1 MPLANNAEDKVR
13 RLQVKLYQAAKQSP
27 ARRFHALYDKIYRD
41 DILHRAWEQ
50 VCRNRGAAG
59 VDGVTITQVE
69 AAGVEVLLTEL
80 AEELKAERY
89 SPLPS
94 RRVWLPKPQ
103 GDPRPL
109 GVPALRDR
117 IVETAA
123 KLVLEPIFEA
133 DFLDCSYGY
142 RPKRS
147 AQQALDRLREEVRRG
162 RRWVVD
168 ADIKNFF
175 DVLDHQR
182 LMECLRERL
191 SDRRVLTLLRGW
203 LKAGVLDGQTLLHPE
218 VGTPQGAIVSPLLA
232 NVYLTRLDRA
242 WETEHKAKGVLL
254 RFADD
259 LVVLCWTRAEAEA
272 ALQTLRQVLLAL
284 GLEVAEAKTRIVQ
297 LQPEVPGIDFLGFHH
312 RMVRG
317 FRDPRRNFLARWPS
331 KKAMRTARAR
341 IRDLTDRRWLLRPV
355 PDVVAAV
362 NSFLGGWAA
371 YFSRGNSTRH
381 FHAIDQYVVE
391 RLGLF
396 LSKKHGRSG
405 WRYGGYLL
413 GSSLKN
419 IGLCRLVGSVGR
431 GRIVHAVR

>member
-1 MPLANNAEDKVR
+1 MPLANTAEDKIR

-27 ARRFHALYDKIYRD
+27 ARRFHALYDKLYRA
-41 DILHRAWEQ
+41 DILYRAWEQ

-59 VDGVTITQVE
+59 VDGVTIAQVE
-69 AAGVEVLLTEL
+69 AAGIALFLNEL

-89 SPLPS
+89 HPLPS

-103 GDPRPL
+103 GDRRPL

-142 RPKRS
+142 RPRRS
-147 AQQALDRLREEVRRG
+147 AHQALDRLREEVRRG

-168 ADIKNFF
+168 TDIKSFF

-191 SDRRVLTLLRGW
+191 SDRRMLRLLRGW
-203 LKAGVLDGQTLLHPE
+203 LKAGVLDGQTLLHPD
-218 VGTPQGAIVSPLLA
+218 VGTPQGAVISPLLA
-232 NVYLTRLDRA
+232 NVYLTRVDRA
-242 WETEHKAKGVLL
+242 WEAERGSKGVLL

-259 LVVLCWTRAEAEA
+259 LVIMCWTRAEAEA
-272 ALQTLRQVLLAL
+272 ALQTLRQLLAVL

-297 LQPEVPGIDFLGFHH
+297 LSPERPGIDFLGFHH
-312 RMVRG
+312 RIVRG
-317 FRDPRRNFLARWPS
+317 FRKPRSHFLARWPS
-331 KKAMRTARAR
+331 QKAMRTARAR
-341 IRDLTDRRWLLRPV
+341 IRNLTDRRWLLRPV
-355 PDVVAAV
+355 PDVVDAV
-362 NSFLGGWAA
+362 NRFLRGWTA
-371 YFSRGNSTRH
+371 YFGRGNSTRH
-381 FHAIDQYVVE
+381 FHVIDQYVTE
-391 RLGLF
+391 RLSLF

-405 WRYGGYLL
+405 RRYGGYLL
-413 GSSLKN
+413 GHSAN
-419 IGLCRLVGSVGR
+419 IGLCRLVGTIGR
-431 GRIVHAVR
+431 GQVAHAAR

>member
-1 MPLANNAEDKVR
+1 MPQANNAEDKVR

-41 DILHRAWEQ
+41 DILHRAWEH
-50 VCRNRGAAG
+50 VRANRGAAG
-59 VDGVTITQVE
+59 VDGITIAQVE
-69 AAGVEVLLTEL
+69 AAGVNVLLNEL

-89 SPLPS
+89 HPLPS

-103 GDPRPL
+103 GDRRPL

-123 KLVLEPIFEA
+123 KLVLEPLFEA

-147 AQQALDRLREEVRRG
+147 ARQALDRLREEVQRG

-168 ADIKNFF
+168 TDIRNFF
-175 DVLDHQR
+175 EVLDHQR

-191 SDRRVLTLLRGW
+191 SDRRMLKLLRGW
-203 LKAGVLDGQTLLHPE
+203 LKAGVLDGQTLLHPD

-242 WETEHKAKGVLL
+242 WEMEHKAKGVLL

-259 LVVLCWTRAEAEA
+259 LVIMCWTRADAEA
-272 ALQTLRQVLLAL
+272 ALQTLRQILAAIGL
-284 GLEVAEAKTRIVQ
+284 GVAEAKTRIVQ
-297 LQPEVPGIDFLGFHH
+297 LKQEAPGIDFLGFHH
-312 RMVRG
+312 RIVRS
-317 FRDPRRNFLARWPS
+317 FRNPRRYFLARWPS
-331 KKAMRTARAR
+331 QKAMRTARAR

-362 NSFLGGWAA
+362 NRFLRGWAA

-381 FHAIDQYVVE
+381 FHTIDEYVVE
-391 RLGLF
+391 RLSLF
-396 LSKKHGRSG
+396 LSKKHGQSG
-405 WRYGGYLL
+405 KRYGGYLL
-413 GSSLKN
+413 GRSSKDM
-419 IGLCRLVGSVGR
+419 GLCRLVGTVGR
-431 GRIVHAVR
+431 GQVAHAV

>member
-50 VCRNRGAAG
+50 VRRNRGAAG

-69 AAGVEVLLTEL
+69 AAGVEVLLAEL
-80 AEELKAERY
+80 AAELKAERY

-103 GDPRPL
+103 GDQRPL

-242 WETEHKAKGVLL
+242 WETEHNAKGVLL

-272 ALQTLRQVLLAL
+272 ALQTLRQLLLAL

-371 YFSRGNSTRH
+371 YCVSRG
-381 FHAIDQYVVE
+381 HAQRKEVVW
-391 RLGLF
+391 LGM
-396 LSKKHGRSG
+396 S
-405 WRYGGYLL
+405 
-413 GSSLKN
+413 
-419 IGLCRLVGSVGR
+419 
-431 GRIVHAVR
+431 A

>member
-1 MPLANNAEDKVR
+1 MPQANTAEDKVR
-13 RLQVKLYQAAKQSP
+13 RLQVKLYQAAKHSP

-41 DILHRAWEQ
+41 DILHRAWKN
-50 VCRNRGAAG
+50 VRRNRGAAG
-59 VDGVTITQVE
+59 VDGVTIAQAE
-69 AAGVEVLLTEL
+69 AAGVDVLLNDL

-89 SPLPS
+89 HPLPS

-103 GDPRPL
+103 GGQRPL

-162 RRWVVD
+162 RHWVVD
-168 ADIKNFF
+168 TDIKNFF

-182 LMECLRERL
+182 LIDRLRERL
-191 SDRRVLTLLRGW
+191 SDRRMLKLLRGW
-203 LKAGVLDGQTLLHPE
+203 LRAGVLDGQTLLHPD
-218 VGTPQGAIVSPLLA
+218 VGTPQGAIISPLLA

-259 LVVLCWTRAEAEA
+259 LVILCWTRAEAEA
-272 ALQTLRQVLLAL
+272 ALHTLRQLLSAI

-297 LQPEVPGIDFLGFHH
+297 LKLETPGIDFLGFHH
-312 RMVRG
+312 RIVRS
-317 FRDPRRNFLARWPS
+317 FRYPHRNFLARWPS
-331 KKAMRTARAR
+331 QKAMRTARAR
-341 IRDLTDRRWLLRPV
+341 IRELTDRRWLLRPV
-355 PDVVAAV
+355 TDVVGAV
-362 NSFLGGWAA
+362 NRFLRGWAA
-371 YFSRGNSTRH
+371 YFSRGNSTQH
-381 FHAIDQYVVE
+381 FHAIDEYVVE
-391 RLGLF
+391 RVSLF
-396 LSKKHGRSG
+396 LSKKHGQSG
-405 WRYGGYLL
+405 RRYGGYLL
-413 GSSLKN
+413 GRSAKN
-419 IGLCRLVGSVGR
+419 MGLCRLVGTVGR
-431 GRIVHAVR
+431 GQVAHAV